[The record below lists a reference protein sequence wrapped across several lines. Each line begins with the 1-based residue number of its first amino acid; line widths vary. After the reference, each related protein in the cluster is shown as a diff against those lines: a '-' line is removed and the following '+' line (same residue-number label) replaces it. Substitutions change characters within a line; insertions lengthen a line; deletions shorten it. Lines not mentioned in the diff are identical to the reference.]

1 MWTKQHR
8 VRHEPPLKEM
18 VSRGAEKQVAQWLE
32 RTDPPRSEAATPTL
46 AVVRAIA
53 WHLRVGGPWRAL
65 PLHLPPWRT
74 VYGWFRRWLGLGLFD
89 RLMCEVAM
97 RRRRVAGRRSTP
109 TLGIIDTQT
118 VKCIPVRGPR
128 GYDAAKL
135 TVGRKR
141 VVLVDADGV
150 WLAVNTVPASVQE
163 RDTLSALDVG
173 SSQWPSLRMAVF
185 DAAFTADRCREW
197 ANFHGMRHHVVSR
210 EPGQK
215 GFVVLLPRRWVVA
228 GCTKLPVRPLSGWTG
243 SSVFNCGANFTP
255 PHPS

>member
-8 VRHEPPLKEM
+8 VRHEPQLKDM
-18 VSRGAEKQVAQWLE
+18 VSQWAEKKVARWLQQ
-32 RTDPPRSEAATPTL
+32 TDPPRSEAATPTL

-65 PLHLPPWRT
+65 PSHLPPWRT

-128 GYDAAKL
+128 GDDAAKL

-141 VVLVDADGV
+141 VVLVDADGA
-150 WLAVNTVPASVQE
+150 WLAVNTVAASVQE
-163 RDTLSALDVG
+163 RDT
-173 SSQWPSLRMAVF
+173 PSVPMM
-185 DAAFTADRCREW
+185 
-197 ANFHGMRHHVVSR
+197 MRHRPPSSLGLGTG
-210 EPGQK
+210 EQ
-215 GFVVLLPRRWVVA
+215 PRGYAQYRWPNR
-228 GCTKLPVRPLSGWTG
+228 T
-243 SSVFNCGANFTP
+243 
-255 PHPS
+255 